1 MVSVANAGDSGVA
14 ASYLAVT
21 SPPSIAGNYAAQAGT
36 FWNAAPPH
44 PPAPTGQS
52 GTVVAAVDATAPF
65 GDGCEP
71 LTNAAAVAGKF
82 ALVDAGGCAFNVKL
96 NNVNVAG
103 ATGLIVTNDAPGD
116 PELVFMGG
124 LATPDAHIPSEFVS
138 AETGSAL
145 RAHLAEGVSATF
157 ALSTWA
163 DRLYFGSS
171 HGPSG
176 AGYSIRLKPDITAP
190 GVMVESARSGVTC
203 KTSGCFFPDPSGF
216 LPGNGSFFLTGT
228 SMATP
233 HVAGT
238 LALLRERHPDWT
250 PEQLKAVVMNTALH
264 RLTIG
269 SNGTGP
275 THTPDRAGAG
285 RVDAALAASLEL
297 FAFNADEE
305 GPVSLSFEASAVG
318 SKTQVK
324 KLRVVNTGSVAR
336 TFTIG
341 IDTVLDA
348 PGVDFSLPGGSTVT
362 LPAGGSVEI
371 DVRMDADA
379 SRMTHARDPSVSPT
393 KAAMG
398 AFSALG
404 TLPRH
409 WLTSEAGFVTFRASG
424 TTVLRVP
431 LFAAAHP
438 DAQMAAASPI
448 ATGGLGSGS
457 GTIALLGQ
465 DSCTGLRGPGPVCS
479 GSFPS
484 DEVSLVSPF
493 ELQVVSPRDPV
504 NVPGYAD
511 LQYAGVAHRSG
522 SGEILFGVSTW
533 ERWST
538 PSDVVVNVYVDA
550 NSDGVWDKVVFNTNP
565 GALSLL
571 YGNWQPQQDS
581 FLAAVYD
588 FSTDTITA
596 SSTQFLNGQ
605 SAALYDSRLFDN
617 RVMFLPATVAQ
628 LGLVAGSSRFRYRVV
643 TCPGWAPL
651 CEVQNGWWYDQ
662 AAGPY
667 TWDLAAQGLDFAG
680 SALSPDLNGASLP
693 VSWNLPNL
701 AANGSLGALLLHHH
715 NTAGREAQVISRRE
729 RTVGRRRRDDI
740 RDACERRVRA
750 ERRSHRGGDEPQV
763 PKPPPAYQS

>member
-1 MVSVANAGDSGVA
+1 
-14 ASYLAVT
+14 
-21 SPPSIAGNYAAQAGT
+21 
-36 FWNAAPPH
+36 
-44 PPAPTGQS
+44 
-52 GTVVAAVDATAPF
+52 
-65 GDGCEP
+65 
-71 LTNAAAVAGKF
+71 
-82 ALVDAGGCAFNVKL
+82 
-96 NNVNVAG
+96 
-103 ATGLIVTNDAPGD
+103 
-116 PELVFMGG
+116 MGG

-138 AETGSAL
+138 AETGSVL

-163 DRLYFGSS
+163 DRLYFGTS

-176 AGYSIRLKPDITAP
+176 AGSSIRLKPDITAP

-228 SMATP
+228 SMAAP

-285 RVDAALAASLEL
+285 RVDAALAASQEL

-324 KLRVVNTGSVAR
+324 KLRVVNTGSVSR
-336 TFTIG
+336 TFNVG
-341 IDTVLDA
+341 VDTVLDA
-348 PGVDFSLPGGSTVT
+348 PGVDFPLPGGGTVT

-379 SRMTHARDPSVSPT
+379 SRMKHARDPSVSPT
-393 KAAMG
+393 KTALG
-398 AFSALG
+398 AFSGLG

-409 WLTSEAGFVTFRASG
+409 WLTSEAGFVVFRSSG

-438 DAQMAAASPI
+438 DSQMAAASPI
-448 ATGGLGSGS
+448 VTGGLGSGF
-457 GTIALLGQ
+457 GAIAFSGQ
-465 DSCTGLRGPGPVCS
+465 DACTGLRGPGPVCS
-479 GSFPS
+479 GSFPD

-493 ELQVVSPRDPV
+493 ELQAVSPRDPV

-511 LQYAGVAHRSG
+511 LQYAGVAYRPG
-522 SGEILFGVSTW
+522 GDEILFGVSTW

-538 PSDVVVNVYVDA
+538 PSDVAVNVYVDA
-550 NSDGVWDKVVFNTNP
+550 NSDGVWDKIVFNTNP

-596 SSTQFLNGQ
+596 SSTQFLNRQ
-605 SAALYDSRLFDN
+605 SAAVYDSRLFDN
-617 RVMFLPATVAQ
+617 RVMFLPATAAQ
-628 LGLVAGSSRFRYRVV
+628 LGLVAGSSRFRYKVV

-651 CEVQNGWWYDQ
+651 CELQNGWWYDQ

-667 TWDLAAQGLDFAG
+667 TWDQAAQGLDFAG

-715 NTAGREAQVISRRE
+715 NAAGREAQVVL
-729 RTVGRRRRDDI
+729 VGAAPSADRRRDGI
-740 RDACERRVRA
+740 RGACECRGGA
-750 ERRSHRGGDEPQV
+750 ERGSHRGGDELRSRCRHRRISPDRPAARSQLCLRRWRGSLRSRLGRLDDPNPRGPAPAV
-763 PKPPPAYQS
+763 CFTSRRRSARAIPWSFLRASVPPARSIRTRPTTTPR